1 MANAFFVRCDCRNR
15 RFTGGK
21 SRFLQEADG
30 GKGIAS
36 AADELCGS
44 AYNVFLASSSLPAA
58 KVETGSAPATSR
70 YSVSF
75 SVSSVTHTDSRR
87 KPLAWGPGDGTP
99 YGNLAD
105 PPAALG
111 SLPLR
116 ERNSCVR
123 RRTKLP
129 QATHRILP
137 VCRLPNTP
145 NITLLI
151 PNTLFSFPHKFPFP
165 PTIPYL

>member
-1 MANAFFVRCDCRNR
+1 MVFCRILEYIYR
-15 RFTGGK
+15 SSRKQTECLPRF
-21 SRFLQEADG
+21 
-30 GKGIAS
+30 
-36 AADELCGS
+36 
-44 AYNVFLASSSLPAA
+44 FLAFCCHAGNRLRSCHIP
-58 KVETGSAPATSR
+58 VQR
-70 YSVSF
+70 QF
-75 SVSSVTHTDSRR
+75 SVPSVTRTDSRR
-87 KPLAWGPGDGTP
+87 KPLAWGPGADTP

-116 ERNSCVR
+116 ERNSRVR

-145 NITLLI
+145 NITLLLS
-151 PNTLFSFPHKFPFP
+151 NTLFPRPHKFPFP
-165 PTIPYL
+165 LTIPYL